1 MDKLKT
7 EIGEVIDTLEAKTM
21 RTIHIVSS
29 VFSVILS
36 PMLMPTYGMVIA
48 FQLSTYQ
55 MVFTVEKVKVISA
68 IAMLTC
74 IIPAIIFIAMKHFGI
89 ISDVHLNLRRERF
102 FPYMIICV
110 CYVVSALYLFN
121 INAPTWMWMFLFGA
135 AIASII
141 SLVVNFYWKISGHM
155 AGIGGIIGLL
165 CKINSYGDA
174 VFDLM
179 PIICVLIIAAGILG
193 TSRIA
198 MERHTLWQVIAGVFN
213 GFLCVYLI

>member
-1 MDKLKT
+1 MDKITT
-7 EIGEVIDTLEAKTM
+7 EIGEVISTLESKTM
-21 RTIHIVSS
+21 RIIHIVSS

-36 PMLMPTYGMVIA
+36 PMFMPTYGMIIA

-55 MVFTVEKVKVISA
+55 MVFTLEKIKVIAA

-74 IIPAIIFIAMKHFGI
+74 IIPAVLFIEMKRFGI
-89 ISDVHLNLRRERF
+89 ITDVYLNLRRERF
-102 FPYMIICV
+102 FPYVIIMI

-121 INAPTWMWMFLFGA
+121 INAPGWMWMFMFGA
-135 AIASII
+135 GIASVI
-141 SLVVNFYWKISGHM
+141 SMIVNFFWKISGHM
-155 AGIGGIIGLL
+155 AGIGGLIGLL

-174 VFDLM
+174 VFELM

-198 MERHTLWQVIAGVFN
+198 MERHTLWQVIAGVMN